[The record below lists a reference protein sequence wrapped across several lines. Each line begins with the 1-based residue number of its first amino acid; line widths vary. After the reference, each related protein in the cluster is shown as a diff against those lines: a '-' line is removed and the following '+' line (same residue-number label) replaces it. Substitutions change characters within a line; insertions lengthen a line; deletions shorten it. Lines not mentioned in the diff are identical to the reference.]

1 MARNALTQMFDI
13 ELPIIQAPMAG
24 GPTTAELVAA
34 VSNAGG
40 LGSLGAAYL
49 APDVLQETI
58 RQIRRMTNRPYS
70 VNLFLPETP
79 DVSAEQIARAQALLD
94 PYRAELG
101 LPPASQITRPDEQFD
116 AQLAVLLEERV
127 PVVSFTF
134 GVPAPQYMRAVK
146 DAGLRVVGTA
156 TTVAEGRL
164 LQNAGVDVIVGQ
176 GSEAGGHRGTF
187 KSDDAHLRQALVG
200 VMALIPQLVDAVR
213 VPVIAA
219 GGIMDGRS
227 MVAALALGAAGVQM
241 GTAFLACPES
251 GAHPEHKAALLGCSD
266 ESTVITRAFS
276 GRPARGLAN
285 RFTETMAAHAA
296 ELAPFPIQNALTR
309 DIRQAAAKQ
318 NRPEYLSMWV
328 GQAAPLAT
336 TLPAAEVVR
345 ATMERARRVIAQ
357 LAEGGILA
365 RDE

>member
-1 MARNALTQMFDI
+1 MTRNALTEMFGI
-13 ELPIIQAPMAG
+13 ELPLIQAPMAG
-24 GPTTAELVAA
+24 GPTTPELVAA

-49 APDVLQETI
+49 APDVLRETI
-58 RQIRRMTNRPYS
+58 QAVRRLTDRPFG
-70 VNLFLPETP
+70 VNLFLPEAPVVT
-79 DVSAEQIARAQALLD
+79 SEQIARAEELLA

-101 LPPASQITRPDEQFD
+101 LPPPSRVTPAAEPFD
-116 AQLAVLLEERV
+116 AQLAVVLAERV

-134 GVPAPQYMRAVK
+134 GVPAPEYIHALRE
-146 DAGLRVVGTA
+146 AGLRVVGTA

-164 LQNAGVDVIVGQ
+164 LENAGVDAIVGQ

-187 KSDDAHLRQALVG
+187 ESDDAHTQRALIG
-200 VMALIPQLVDAVR
+200 VVALIPQLVDAVR

-219 GGIMDGRS
+219 GGIMDGRG

-241 GTAFLACPES
+241 GTAFLASPES
-251 GAHPEHKAALLGCSD
+251 GAHPEHKAALRGGTD

-285 RFTETMAAHAA
+285 RFAEEMQPHAA
-296 ELAPFPIQNALTR
+296 DLAPFPVQNALTR
-309 DIRQAAAKQ
+309 DIRQAAARQ
-318 NRPEYLSMWV
+318 NRPEYLSMWA

-345 ATMERARRVIAQ
+345 ATIEQARRVIAR
-357 LAEGGILA
+357 LAEGSV
-365 RDE
+365 

>member
-1 MARNALTQMFDI
+1 MMRNTLTQMFDI

-24 GPTTAELVAA
+24 GPTTPELVAA

-49 APDVLQETI
+49 APDVLRETI
-58 RQIRRMTNRPYS
+58 RAIRQMTDRPFS
-70 VNLFLPETP
+70 ANLFLPETP
-79 DVSAEQIARAQALLD
+79 NVSAEQVARTEELLA

-101 LPPASQITRPDEQFD
+101 LPPSLQTTQPVDQFD

-127 PVVSFTF
+127 PIISFTF
-134 GVPAPQYMRAVK
+134 GVPAPQHIRAVK
-146 DAGLRVVGTA
+146 DAGLRTVGTA

-164 LQNAGVDVIVGQ
+164 LQNAGVDAIVGQ

-187 KSDDAHLRQALVG
+187 ESGEAHMRRALIG

-219 GGIMDGRS
+219 GGIMDGRG
-227 MVAALALGAAGVQM
+227 MIAALALGASGVQM

-251 GAHPEHKAALLGCSD
+251 GAHLQHKGALLAGTD

-285 RFTETMAAHAA
+285 RFTEEMAAHEAK
-296 ELAPFPIQNALTR
+296 LAPFPVQNALTR
-309 DIRQAAAKQ
+309 DIRQAATKQ
-318 NRPEYLSMWV
+318 NRPEYLSMWA

-345 ATMERARRVIAQ
+345 TTMEHARRVIAQ
-357 LAEGGILA
+357 LTEVNA
-365 RDE
+365 

>member
-1 MARNALTQMFDI
+1 
-13 ELPIIQAPMAG
+13 AG
-24 GPTTAELVAA
+24 GPTTPELVAA

-49 APDVLQETI
+49 APDVLRETI
-58 RQIRRMTNRPYS
+58 RQIRQLTDRPYS

-79 DVSAEQIARAQALLD
+79 EVSDEQIAQAEALLA
-94 PYRAELG
+94 PFRAELG
-101 LPPASQITRPDEQFD
+101 LPEPSRITRPVEQFD

-134 GVPAPQYMRAVK
+134 GVPAPQHIRAVK

-164 LQNAGVDVIVGQ
+164 LQNAGVDAIVGQ

-187 KSDDAHLRQALVG
+187 ESDEQHMRQALVG

-213 VPVIAA
+213 GPVIAA
-219 GGIMDGRS
+219 GGIMDGRG

-251 GAHPEHKAALLGCSD
+251 GAHMHHKAALLGGTD

-285 RFTETMAAHAA
+285 RFTEELAAHAA
-296 ELAPFPIQNALTR
+296 ELAPFPVQNALTR
-309 DIRQAAAKQ
+309 DIRQAGAQQ
-318 NRPEYLSMWV
+318 NRPEYLSMWA
-328 GQAAPLAT
+328 GQGAPLAT
-336 TLPAAEVVR
+336 TLPAAEVVW
-345 ATMERARRVIAQ
+345 ATMEQARRVIAQ
-357 LAEGGILA
+357 LAENGLIG
-365 RDE
+365 R